1 MTEIEI
7 KKLRKENSRFENG
20 IPCKLTKEQ
29 EQLHRELDCREMINS
44 CLCYSTDFINSHYKD
59 DYIKDLGEQRVIE
72 LYNEQKKDFEKAI
85 VIHDVGQDGEGN
97 SYNSIQWEDEL
108 EIS

>member
-1 MTEIEI
+1 MTDNQIRKI
-7 KKLRKENSRFENG
+7 RKEIPRFENG

-44 CLCYSTDFINSHYKD
+44 CLCYDTDFLNSQYKD
-59 DYIKDLGEQRVIE
+59 RYIKDLGEQRVKE
-72 LYNEQKKDFEKAI
+72 LYNEQKKHFDRAI
-85 VIHDVGQDGEGN
+85 VLHNVYEDGEGV

-108 EIS
+108 EIN

>member
-1 MTEIEI
+1 MTDNQIRKI
-7 KKLRKENSRFENG
+7 RKEIPRFENG

-44 CLCYSTDFINSHYKD
+44 CLCYDTDFLNSQYND
-59 DYIKDLGEQRVIE
+59 RYIKDLGEQRVKE
-72 LYNEQKKDFEKAI
+72 LYNEQKKDFDRAI
-85 VIHDVGQDGEGN
+85 VLHNVYEDGEGV

-108 EIS
+108 EIN